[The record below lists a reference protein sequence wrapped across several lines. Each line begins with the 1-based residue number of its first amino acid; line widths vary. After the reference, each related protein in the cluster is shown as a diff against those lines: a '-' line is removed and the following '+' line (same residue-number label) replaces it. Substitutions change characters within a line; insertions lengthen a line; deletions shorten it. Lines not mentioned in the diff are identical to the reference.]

1 MTFALT
7 NNPTQSEISE
17 AINYLLANFGSNL
30 VADNTTGIISG
41 PSGVLVA
48 YLYQYLAVKYADSF
62 DGSVNFS
69 NSPTN
74 RQFYGLRNTN
84 SSVESTDF
92 ADYIW
97 YRAAGGFGTTK
108 FLFYQTSGGRQV
120 NFYVGTTAPD
130 ATYLQETGP
139 AIDLDFLTT
148 TTTIAY
154 NSALPTIYQWTTS
167 STPPTRPSTTSTYTW
182 ATGAYTAPAGW
193 STTQPVNTTPAS
205 YLWAITIPL
214 VVLSTTVTSTLDWTN
229 TSYNIYVAGS
239 NGATGATGGTGTA
252 GANGLAAFT
261 AYRVQSQST
270 AAPATPSN
278 TTGPTAPSGWS
289 LTSPSVTVGDVLWYT
304 FGQYNSSSGT
314 INGIPSGQTQWGTP
328 TAASVFQDIRSDNW
342 NGGTPPT
349 TGPFAPLGTAGYY
362 IQRSTGNMYLNSVY
376 GRGVAQ
382 FDGYNNGGGTVA
394 AILANYSGTQTNGI
408 YASAGSGGA
417 GVYAS
422 GGGGAVAVEASGLS
436 SNGINASTYSST
448 NYAGYFVHSNS
459 SAVAA
464 YIWNGKFQI
473 NNSNLVTN
481 LNAQYLNGV
490 QSSAFATVASG
501 ADAYAANRLNGSAGL
516 NVLRFV
522 QGTLT
527 GSSVAGFSGTNK
539 PGSTSSNVWIEIN
552 IDGTTLYIP
561 AWT

>member
-1 MTFALT
+1 MPFALDS
-7 NNPTQSEISE
+7 NPSQSEISE

-30 VADNTTGIISG
+30 IADNTTGIISG

-74 RQFYGLRNTN
+74 REYYGLRNTN
-84 SSVESTDF
+84 SSVESTDY

-97 YRAAGGFGTTK
+97 YKATGGFGTTK
-108 FLFYQTSGGRQV
+108 FLWYQTSGGRQI

-130 ATYLQETGP
+130 ATYVQETGP
-139 AIDLDFLTT
+139 AIDLDIITT
-148 TTTIAY
+148 TTAY
-154 NSALPTIYQWTTS
+154 NTAAPTIYQWTAS
-167 STPPTRPSTTSTYTW
+167 STPPARPTTTSTYTW

-193 STTQPVNTTPAS
+193 STTQPVNTTAGS

-214 VVLSTTVTSTLDWTN
+214 VVTSSTVTSTLDWTN
-229 TSYNIYVAGS
+229 TLYAIYVAAS
-239 NGATGATGGTGTA
+239 NGSAGTPGTA
-252 GANGLAAFT
+252 GANGLAAIT
-261 AYRVQSQST
+261 AYLVQNQAT
-270 AAPATPSN
+270 AAPSTPSN

-289 LTSPSVTVGDVLWYT
+289 LTAPSVTVGNVLWYT

-314 INGIPSGQTQWGTP
+314 ISGIPAGQTQWGTP

-342 NGGTPPT
+342 NGSNPPVAGTPAT
-349 TGPFAPLGTAGYY
+349 YGTAGYY
-362 IQRSTGNMYLNSVY
+362 IQRSTGDMFLNSVY
-376 GRGVAQ
+376 GRGIAQ
-382 FDGYNNGGGTVA
+382 FDGYNNASGTVA

-408 YASAGSGGA
+408 YANAGPGGA

-422 GGGGAVAVEASGLS
+422 GGSGNVAVEANGLAS
-436 SNGINASTYSST
+436 TGINASTYGT
-448 NYAGYFVHSNS
+448 TAYGGYFVHSNS
-459 SAVAA
+459 SYPAA
-464 YIWNGKFQI
+464 YLWNGTFKI
-473 NNSNLVTN
+473 NNSTLVTN
-481 LNAQYLNGV
+481 LNAQYLNGNT
-490 QSSAFATVASG
+490 SSAFATVASG

-527 GSSVAGFSGTNK
+527 GTATAGFSGTNK
-539 PGSTSSNVWIEIN
+539 PGSTSSNVWIQIT
-552 IDGTTLYIP
+552 IDGTTLYLP

>member
-7 NNPTQSEISE
+7 NNPTQSEVSE

-30 VADNTTGIISG
+30 IADNTTGIISG

-74 RQFYGLRNTN
+74 REFYGLRNTN
-84 SSVESTDF
+84 SSVESTDY

-108 FLFYQTSGGRQV
+108 FLFYQTSGGRQI

-130 ATYLQETGP
+130 ATYLQESGP

-154 NSALPTIYQWTTS
+154 NSALPSIFQWTSS
-167 STPPTRPSTTSTYTW
+167 STPPARPTTTSTYTW

-193 STTQPVNTTPAS
+193 STTQPVNTTPGS

-239 NGATGATGGTGTA
+239 NGATGSAGTT
-252 GANGLAAFT
+252 GANGLAAIT
-261 AYRVQSQST
+261 AYRVQNQST

-278 TTGPTAPSGWS
+278 TTGPTAPAGWS
-289 LTSPSVTVGDVLWYT
+289 LTAGSVTVGDVLWYS

-314 INGIPSGQTQWGTP
+314 ISGIPAGQTQWGTP

-342 NGGTPPT
+342 NGSNPPVAGSPGTY
-349 TGPFAPLGTAGYY
+349 GTAGYY
-362 IQRSTGNMYLNSVY
+362 IQRASGDMFLNSIY
-376 GRGVAQ
+376 GRGIAQ
-382 FDGYNNGGGTVA
+382 FDGTNSAGGQISAIVANG
-394 AILANYSGTQTNGI
+394 SGVQANGI
-408 YASAGSGGA
+408 YANAGSGGY

-422 GGGGAVAVEASGLS
+422 GSGGVGAVNANGFTNNGVAGATFGAAAYGGIF
-436 SNGINASTYSST
+436 SNGGS
-448 NYAGYFVHSNS
+448 G
-459 SAVAA
+459 VAI
-464 YIWNGKFQI
+464 YNFLGTIVT
-473 NNSNLVTN
+473 NNSTLVNN
-481 LNAQYLNGV
+481 LNAQYLNGN
-490 QSSAFATVASG
+490 QASAFATVASG
-501 ADAYAANRLNGSAGL
+501 SPACAINVDLN
-516 NVLRFV
+516 
-522 QGTLT
+522 
-527 GSSVAGFSGTNK
+527 
-539 PGSTSSNVWIEIN
+539 PN
-552 IDGTTLYIP
+552 I
-561 AWT
+561 A

>member
-1 MTFALT
+1 MPFALDS
-7 NNPTQSEISE
+7 NPSQSEISE

-30 VADNTTGIISG
+30 IADNTTGIISG

-74 RQFYGLRNTN
+74 REFYGLRNTN
-84 SSVESTDF
+84 SSVESTDY

-130 ATYLQETGP
+130 ATYLQESGP

-154 NSALPTIYQWTTS
+154 NSALPSIFQWTSS
-167 STPPTRPSTTSTYTW
+167 STPPARPTTTSTYTW

-193 STTQPVNTTPAS
+193 STTQPVNTTPGS

-239 NGATGATGGTGTA
+239 NGATGSAGTT
-252 GANGLAAFT
+252 GANGLAAIT
-261 AYRVQSQST
+261 AYRVQNQAT

-278 TTGPTAPSGWS
+278 TTGPTAPAGWS
-289 LTSPSVTVGDVLWYT
+289 LTAGSVTVGDVLWYS

-314 INGIPSGQTQWGTP
+314 ISGIPAGQTQWGTP

-342 NGGTPPT
+342 NGSNPPVAGSPGTY
-349 TGPFAPLGTAGYY
+349 GTAGYY
-362 IQRSTGNMYLNSVY
+362 IQRASGDMFLNSIY
-376 GRGVAQ
+376 GRGIAQ
-382 FDGYNNGGGTVA
+382 FDGTNSAGGQISAIVANG
-394 AILANYSGTQTNGI
+394 SGVQANGI
-408 YASAGSGGA
+408 YANAGSGGY

-422 GGGGAVAVEASGLS
+422 GSAGVGAVNANGFTNNGVAGATFGAAAYGGIF
-436 SNGINASTYSST
+436 SNGGS
-448 NYAGYFVHSNS
+448 G
-459 SAVAA
+459 VAI
-464 YIWNGKFQI
+464 YNFLGTIVT
-473 NNSNLVTN
+473 NNSTLVNN
-481 LNAQYLNGV
+481 LNAQYLNGN
-490 QSSAFATVASG
+490 QASAFATVASG
-501 ADAYAANRLNGSAGL
+501 SSAYAANRLNGSAGL
-516 NVLRFV
+516 NVLRFT

-539 PGSTSSNVWIEIN
+539 PGSTSSNVWIQID
-552 IDGTTLYIP
+552 IDGTTLYLP